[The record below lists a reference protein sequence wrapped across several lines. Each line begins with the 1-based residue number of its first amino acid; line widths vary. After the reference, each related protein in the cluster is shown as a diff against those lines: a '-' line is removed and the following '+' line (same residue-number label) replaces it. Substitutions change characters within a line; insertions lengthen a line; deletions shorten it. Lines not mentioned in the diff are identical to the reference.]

1 MKKLLSAMLVLVF
14 LSSPSGAEELQ
25 TIVVKPGD
33 TLWSIANTYLKDP
46 KRWNEILRYNKL
58 PSADP
63 SIALPG
69 MPLKIPVRLIKEQF
83 RAAKLVYHIN
93 EVLFRPVG
101 GARWDGVKTNMD
113 LYRSDTLRTTV
124 NARADVKF
132 YTGEI
137 LNLMPNSMA
146 VLRPPQKDAD
156 VQLLSGEMRG
166 VRSRVVTASA
176 RIIPRTKDTEFGAK
190 IKDDLTT
197 LVQVY
202 KGRAAV
208 EAQGKVVEVLE
219 GFASEVKMDLPPSQP
234 VKLPPLPE
242 FTGAGTQLARANQPQ
257 VKMSGNIVSLDVG
270 KAPRAGSGA
279 PVPKAGAGAP
289 KPGDAS
295 AINADEI
302 SKMITVAN
310 PVQGYH
316 IQAAKD
322 QGFSNIVF
330 DRTYDVFDRIDL
342 SDYLPAGSYWV
353 RISYIDLLG
362 FEGKFNAP
370 RQVAVK
376 K

>member
-1 MKKLLSAMLVLVF
+1 MKKSLFALLILAF
-14 LSSPSGAEELQ
+14 LSSPSVAEELQ

-83 RAAKLVYHIN
+83 RAAKLVYYIN
-93 EVLFRPVG
+93 EVLFRPVN
-101 GARWDGVKTNMD
+101 GARWDGVKSNMD

-132 YTGEI
+132 YTGEM

-176 RIIPRTKDTEFGAK
+176 RIIPRTKDTEFGAR

-202 KGRAAV
+202 KGKAAV
-208 EAQGKVVEVLE
+208 EAQGKVVEVPE

-242 FTGAGTQLARANQPQ
+242 FADGGTRLARGNQPQ
-257 VKMSGNIVSLDVG
+257 VKMSGNIVSLDMG
-270 KAPRAGSGA
+270 KAPRAGAGA
-279 PVPKAGAGAP
+279 PVPKAGEGAP

-316 IQAAKD
+316 MQAARD
-322 QGFSNIVF
+322 QAFSNIAL
-330 DRTYDVFDRIDL
+330 DRTYDVFDRINL
-342 SDYLPAGSYWV
+342 ADYLPPGTYWV

-370 RQVAVK
+370 RQVVVK

>member
-1 MKKLLSAMLVLVF
+1 MKKLLSVILALAF
-14 LSSPSGAEELQ
+14 LSAPSGAEELQ

-46 KRWNEILRYNKL
+46 KRWNEISRYNKL

-93 EVLFRPVG
+93 EVFFRPVG
-101 GARWDGVKTNMD
+101 GAKWDGVKTNMD

-176 RIIPRTKDTEFGAK
+176 RIVPRTADTEFGAK
-190 IKDDLTT
+190 IKEDLTT

-208 EAQGKVVEVLE
+208 EAQGKVVEVPE

-257 VKMSGNIVSLDVG
+257 VKMSGNVVSLDVG

-279 PVPKAGAGAP
+279 PAP
-289 KPGDAS
+289 KGVDAPPVDAGD
-295 AINADEI
+295 I
-302 SKMITVAN
+302 SKLITVPN
-310 PVQGYH
+310 TVRGYH
-316 IQAAKD
+316 IQAARD
-322 QGFSNIVF
+322 QAFSKIEL
-330 DRTYDVFDRIDL
+330 DRTYEVFDRIDL
-342 SDYLPAGSYWV
+342 SDYLPAGTYWV

-370 RQVAVK
+370 RQVVIK
-376 K
+376 R

>member
-1 MKKLLSAMLVLVF
+1 MKKLLSALLVLTF

-146 VLRPPQKDAD
+146 VLRPPRKDAD

-176 RIIPRTKDTEFGAK
+176 RIIPRTKDTEFGAR
-190 IKDDLTT
+190 IKEDLTT

-208 EAQGKVVEVLE
+208 EAQGKVVEVSE
-219 GFASEVKMDLPPSQP
+219 GFASEVKMDMPPSKP
-234 VKLPPLPE
+234 VKLPALPE
-242 FTGAGTQLARANQPQ
+242 FSDGGTRLARASQPK
-257 VKMSGNIVSLDVG
+257 VKMSGSVISLDAG

-279 PVPKAGAGAP
+279 SAPKAGEGAP

-295 AINADEI
+295 AIDANEI

-316 IQAAKD
+316 IQASRD
-322 QGFSNIVF
+322 RTFSKIDL
-330 DRTYDVFDRIDL
+330 DRTYEVFDRIDL
-342 SDYLPAGSYWV
+342 SNYLPAGTYWV

-370 RQVAVK
+370 RQVTIAK
-376 K
+376 

>member
-1 MKKLLSAMLVLVF
+1 MKKLLSALLVLSF
-14 LSSPSGAEELQ
+14 LSSPAGAEELQ
-25 TIVVKPGD
+25 VIVVKPGD

-176 RIIPRTKDTEFGAK
+176 RIVPRTADTEFGAK

-208 EAQGKVVEVLE
+208 EAQGKVVEVPE

-257 VKMSGNIVSLDVG
+257 VKMSGNMVSLDVG
-270 KAPRAGSGA
+270 KAPRPGAGA

-295 AINADEI
+295 EINADEI

-322 QGFSNIVF
+322 QNFSNIAF

-342 SDYLPAGSYWV
+342 SDYLPAGTYWV

>member
-1 MKKLLSAMLVLVF
+1 MKKFLYAVLVLAF

-69 MPLKIPVRLIKEQF
+69 MPLKIPVRLIKEQY
-83 RAAKLVYHIN
+83 RAAKLVYYIN

-132 YTGEI
+132 YTGEM

-146 VLRPPQKDAD
+146 VLRPPRKDAD

-176 RIIPRTKDTEFGAK
+176 RIIPRTKDTEFGAR
-190 IKDDLTT
+190 IKEDLTT

-208 EAQGKVVEVLE
+208 EAQGKVVEVPE
-219 GFASEVKMDLPPSQP
+219 GFASEVKMDLPPSKP
-234 VKLPPLPE
+234 VKLPALPE
-242 FTGAGTQLARANQPQ
+242 FADGGTRLARSNQPT
-257 VKMSGNIVSLDVG
+257 VKMSGSVVSLDTG
-270 KAPRAGSGA
+270 KAPRAGGGA
-279 PVPKAGAGAP
+279 AAPKAGEGAP

-316 IQAAKD
+316 IQASRD
-322 QGFSNIVF
+322 RNFSKIDL
-330 DRTYDVFDRIDL
+330 DRTYEVFDRIDL
-342 SDYLPAGSYWV
+342 SNYLPAGTYWV

-370 RQVAVK
+370 RQVTISK
-376 K
+376 

>member
-1 MKKLLSAMLVLVF
+1 MKKLLSALLVLTF

-146 VLRPPQKDAD
+146 VLRPPRKDAD

-176 RIIPRTKDTEFGAK
+176 RIIPRTKDTEFGAR
-190 IKDDLTT
+190 IKEDLTT

-208 EAQGKVVEVLE
+208 EAQGKVVEVSE
-219 GFASEVKMDLPPSQP
+219 GFASEVKMDMPPSKP
-234 VKLPPLPE
+234 VKLPALPE
-242 FTGAGTQLARANQPQ
+242 FSDGGTRLARASQPK
-257 VKMSGNIVSLDVG
+257 VKMSGSVISLDAG

-279 PVPKAGAGAP
+279 SAPKAGEGAP

-295 AINADEI
+295 AIDANEI

-316 IQAAKD
+316 IQASRD
-322 QGFSNIVF
+322 RTFSKIDL
-330 DRTYDVFDRIDL
+330 DRTYEVFDRIDL
-342 SDYLPAGSYWV
+342 SNYLPAGTYWV
-353 RISYIDLLG
+353 RIAYIDLLG

-370 RQVAVK
+370 RQVTISK
-376 K
+376 